1 MYHHFDKDIV
11 ANTVVHPD
19 RLYEQLSTLKE
30 YGYSPINDMELMEFF
45 EGSRFLPRNPIL
57 ITIDD
62 GYESNYT
69 LAFPILKKVNFKA
82 TIYVVTSQMRNS
94 RHDISKGIPK
104 LTWSQLREMYLSG
117 LVEVQSH
124 THNMHF
130 RDKITDGVTVPVLAR
145 PIRSKNEERMEHTDL
160 LYKDLEMSKYKIERN
175 IGNKVVSIAY
185 PYGYYNEVTEETIKS
200 LGLNLSYLVKPGVN
214 RKENGPYLLKRIN
227 VGPEMSGQ
235 DIIERI
241 EQYSS
246 KHLRTY

>member
-1 MYHHFDKDIV
+1 
-11 ANTVVHPD
+11 
-19 RLYEQLSTLKE
+19 
-30 YGYSPINDMELMEFF
+30 
-45 EGSRFLPRNPIL
+45 
-57 ITIDD
+57 
-62 GYESNYT
+62 
-69 LAFPILKKVNFKA
+69 
-82 TIYVVTSQMRNS
+82 
-94 RHDISKGIPK
+94 
-104 LTWSQLREMYLSG
+104 
-117 LVEVQSH
+117 
-124 THNMHF
+124 MHF